1 MDLIEIKLIWTEN
14 YFSTFKKLFKNKR
27 LSSSYINHSNFDKLT
42 LGQDEIGQIMKK
54 LKLSKQRVIRCFELI
69 MLAKLDPKDALV
81 HQRFGQ
87 EIKKKLQ
94 QQLTKN
100 ILAPYFCIENFQ
112 PQSSMFIHHQLDSS
126 FLNAQ
131 AYEEFNKRKS
141 CCSGDGVLLCL
152 KESDERFKADQ
163 EALSMQRRPSSG
175 RAGRQLK
182 EPPRLSNQRFNNP
195 GQFNSLVM

>member
-1 MDLIEIKLIWTEN
+1 
-14 YFSTFKKLFKNKR
+14 
-27 LSSSYINHSNFDKLT
+27 
-42 LGQDEIGQIMKK
+42 MKK
-54 LKLSKQRVIRCFELI
+54 LKLTKQRVIRCFELV

-100 ILAPYFCIENFQ
+100 MLAPYFCIENFQ

-126 FLNAQ
+126 FLNTQ

-163 EALSMQRRPSSG
+163 ETLTMQRRPSSG

-182 EPPRLSNQRFNNP
+182 EPQRISNQRLNNP